1 MGIWA
6 SAFRGGTTPLGQR
19 MPLQDEEQK
28 VQLLP
33 AWSFCCKPF
42 IRVIRRVILV

>member
-6 SAFRGGTTPLGQR
+6 SAFRGGTTSLGQG
-19 MPLQDEEQK
+19 MPLKDEEQK

-33 AWSFCCKPF
+33 AWSFCSKPF
-42 IRVIRRVILV
+42 TRVIGRVILV